1 MDRGPGN
8 HPEYMRPQ
16 EGDDDLNSVIA
27 NAIKDAVAYVEDE
40 LAPERVKATDYY
52 HGRPLGN
59 EVEGRSQAQMTEVR
73 DGITGQIP
81 GLIRLLHGPEHV
93 VEYVP
98 KRGDQ
103 VAQAEQATDYARF
116 IFEEDNNGLLV
127 THSVLKDGL
136 LKKIGIVK
144 WGMDETEEKHVTKY
158 DYLTREDLML
168 LSAEE
173 GAEITAV
180 QEVGPERWNVEV
192 TRTIPQGKI
201 WVRAVPPD
209 DFFWNREARS
219 LEEAIL
225 VGHRERLT
233 KSDLMA
239 MGVSEQDIEEYGGI
253 STEGQPTTE
262 EVARRQD
269 VGTSEDPEM
278 GAENRRYI
286 YCEVYMLIKGER
298 RKICTLGESY
308 FPVKNVPCSSL
319 PFAVFSP
326 DPEPHAMLGGSWYDR
341 LKDLQRINSQLLRG
355 FLDSLAVSLFPRPIY
370 VDGQASVADIMNNA
384 IGAPIRERLPNM
396 VRFDQMPFTGEKVL
410 PALSMMREVVERRT
424 GSKDGAMSLD
434 MDALQ
439 STGKEAVN
447 AAIVAAQSVSELIAR
462 FYAEQVMKPMFKGL
476 LPLIAHPKS
485 QGRIV
490 RLRGKYV
497 PMNPSTWDANMD
509 VSVNVAL
516 GSMNV
521 EKKIMVL
528 EKVAADQSAN
538 LQEMGPQNPVVSL
551 HMLFNT
557 KSKVLRLS
565 GIPDVANYYMPVAPD
580 WQPPPPPP
588 PETTPDELWI
598 QAEKEMAFQKSMK
611 ELAIKQDEL
620 ELAKEKL
627 VIESRLTEQELAI
640 RENEHAHGLRE
651 EADVQKYKADL
662 DAQMKAEEIASKE
675 RIERERLEMEREKL
689 RVEIEKM
696 QMEMEIAKLQA
707 ETQVKAAETT
717 AKQANAAEAKPEK
730 AEKAEKPEPVVINV
744 MPAAAPNVNVEAPV
758 VQMPE
763 PKKRKG
769 TLTGPDGK
777 KYTMESD

>member
-1 MDRGPGN
+1 VDRGTGN
-8 HPEYMRPQ
+8 HPEYVRPQ
-16 EGDDDLNSVIA
+16 DGDDDLNAVIA
-27 NAIKDAVAYVEDE
+27 NAVKDAIAYVEDE
-40 LAPERVKATDYY
+40 LSPERVRATEYY
-52 HGRPLGN
+52 HGKLFGN
-59 EVEGRSQAQMTEVR
+59 EVEGRSKVVMTEVR
-73 DGITGQIP
+73 DGITGILP

-103 VAQAEQATDYARF
+103 VEQAEQATDYARF
-116 IFEEDNNGLLV
+116 VFEEDNQGLLV

-158 DYLTREDLML
+158 DYLTREELML

-173 GAEITAV
+173 GAEFTAM
-180 QEVGPERWNVEV
+180 QEMGPEHWSVEV
-192 TRTIPQGKI
+192 TRTVPTGKL

-233 KSDLMA
+233 RSELRGI
-239 MGVSEQDIEEYGGI
+239 GVSDEDIDEYGGQ
-253 STEGQPTTE
+253 STEGTPTTE
-262 EVARRQD
+262 ETARRQQ
-269 VGTSEDPEM
+269 VGSSEDPEM
-278 GAENRRYI
+278 GEENRRYL
-286 YCEVYMLIKGER
+286 YCEVYMYIKGER
-298 RKICTLGESY
+298 RKVCTLGESY
-308 FPVKNVPCSSL
+308 FAIKNVPCGAL

-341 LKDLQRINSQLLRG
+341 LKDVQYINSGLFRG
-355 FLDSLAVSLFPRPIY
+355 FFDSLGVSLFPRPIY

-384 IGAPIRERLPNM
+384 IGAPIRERQPNM

-434 MDALQ
+434 MDSLQ
-439 STGKEAVN
+439 STGKQAVE
-447 AAIVAAQSVSELIAR
+447 AAITAAQSVSELIAR
-462 FYAEQVMKPMFKGL
+462 FYAEQVMKPLFKGL

-485 QGRIV
+485 QARII

-497 PMNPSTWDANMD
+497 PMNPAAWDANMD

-521 EKKIMVL
+521 EKKVMLL
-528 EKVAADQSAN
+528 EKVAADQSAI
-538 LQEMGPQNPVVSL
+538 LQEMGLQNPAVSL

-565 GIPDVANYYMPVAPD
+565 GIQDVENYYMPVAPD

-588 PETTPDELWI
+588 PEPTPDELWI

-620 ELAKEKL
+620 ELQRQKL
-627 VIESRLTEQELAI
+627 AVDSRLKEQELAI

-662 DAQMKAEEIASKE
+662 DAQMKMEQLASTE
-675 RIERERLEMEREKL
+675 RIERERLDMEREKL

-696 QMEMEIAKLQA
+696 QMEMEIAKLNA
-707 ETQVKAAETT
+707 ETQVRAAETT
-717 AKQANAAEAKPEK
+717 AKQSKEK
-730 AEKAEKPEPVVINV
+730 EDKSEKAEKPEPVVINV